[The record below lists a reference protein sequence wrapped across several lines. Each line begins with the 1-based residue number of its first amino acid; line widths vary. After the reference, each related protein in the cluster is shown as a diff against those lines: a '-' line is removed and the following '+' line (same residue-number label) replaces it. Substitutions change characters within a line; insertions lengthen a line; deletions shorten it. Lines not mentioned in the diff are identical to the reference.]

1 MLCDDVNY
9 YAPLYLSGELDATT
23 MADVEKHMQSCS
35 SCRLFLEGEA
45 ELDSA
50 VRAAVLADT
59 PQASRVRSSVL
70 AAVYA
75 SRAFE
80 PRRRAWFSWQAML
93 ATAAALCLVAAITAA
108 NWRNQSYFAAAIKDH
123 IDDVVRVVAKSGWRI
138 AEPEIRAYLAERF
151 PNNEVVARLGMP
163 GYQLVKVRDCYLRK
177 QRYVHLIY
185 EKDGRQISLF
195 VLPRGRNA
203 LDRLA
208 TASMFVPVRS
218 RMEQGLDVTEGDSA
232 AHNVFVV
239 GDLPTEEAQGFASRV
254 LASLS

>member
-1 MLCDDVNY
+1 
-9 YAPLYLSGELDATT
+9 
-23 MADVEKHMQSCS
+23 
-35 SCRLFLEGEA
+35 
-45 ELDSA
+45 
-50 VRAAVLADT
+50 
-59 PQASRVRSSVL
+59 
-70 AAVYA
+70 
-75 SRAFE
+75 
-80 PRRRAWFSWQAML
+80 
-93 ATAAALCLVAAITAA
+93 
-108 NWRNQSYFAAAIKDH
+108 
-123 IDDVVRVVAKSGWRI
+123 
-138 AEPEIRAYLAERF
+138 
-151 PNNEVVARLGMP
+151 
-163 GYQLVKVRDCYLRK
+163 
-177 QRYVHLIY
+177 LIY